1 MGASSQGVKVTAS
14 CCHSEAQRFFPP
26 APGPLPPRNLTASR
40 VTPTSVSV
48 TWEQPPAGAV
58 EGYIINVTTLQSVKS
73 RYVPNGKLASYTV
86 RDLLPAQRYRLS
98 VTAVQNT
105 EQGQVHSEP
114 IHLYVTTRE
123 CLLGRGG
130 TPSCSGPWG
139 LLLPVPTL
147 SVEGRQRWLCSPL
160 DGELKLS
167 NALSGRGAA
176 LAAWVVSP
184 VPKQPQWPPA

>member
-1 MGASSQGVKVTAS
+1 M
-14 CCHSEAQRFFPP
+14 
-26 APGPLPPRNLTASR
+26 
-40 VTPTSVSV
+40 SV

-147 SVEGRQRWLCSPL
+147 SVKGRQRWLCSPL
-160 DGELKLS
+160 DVELQLS

-176 LAAWVVSP
+176 FAAWVASP